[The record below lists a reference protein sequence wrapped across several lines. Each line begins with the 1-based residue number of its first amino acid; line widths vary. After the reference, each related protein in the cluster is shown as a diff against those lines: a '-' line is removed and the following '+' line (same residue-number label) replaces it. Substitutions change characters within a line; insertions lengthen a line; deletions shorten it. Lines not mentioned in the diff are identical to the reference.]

1 MAHTPINHPLRPL
14 YRTLSALVGIYLILY
29 GIVGFIVGAGDGD
42 RVLGQG
48 GNLLWSIVSL
58 VVGVVVLVAAV
69 IGRNVDVKVDQYVG
83 WGLVAIGTYELA
95 LNRTDGNVLDFTVST
110 VIVTYICALILIL
123 ASLYGKVGTEED
135 ARAEQ
140 AAAHYGS

>member
-14 YRTLSALVGIYLILY
+14 YRALSAIVGIYLILF
-29 GIVGFIVGAGDGD
+29 GVVGFIVGAGSGD

-48 GNLLWSIVSL
+48 ANILWSVLSL
-58 VVGVVVLVAAV
+58 LIGVVVLVANV
-69 IGRNVDVKVDQYVG
+69 IGRNLNVKVDQYVG

-95 LNRTDGNVLDFTVST
+95 LNRTDANFLDFTVST

-123 ASLYGKVGTEED
+123 ASLYGKVGSDED

-140 AAAHYGS
+140 AAAHYGT